1 MENIK
6 ESAAD
11 VTTEGKNFF
20 QYVFNFDSTSQC
32 EIYNMLQ
39 YAVLA
44 IIPVVILNKSVQ
56 KFVPEADDSKGSF
69 PILAEIILQMFS
81 IFLGIFF
88 IHRIVT
94 FIPTLSKCPY
104 KDFNFL
110 TIIIQFLVIVLS
122 LQTKL
127 GEKVNILV
135 ERIID
140 TWEGNSAPQQTKQQ
154 QNAQQ
159 NSQVRVSQ
167 PISSQGMTT
176 SQLLPPGG
184 MTGMPSPQTMGLS
197 TSLTQPTT
205 DFGGMYQNTQNQL
218 VNAASPGS
226 NSTLEGL
233 QGMEAFEPMA
243 ANEGFGG
250 FTAW

>member
-39 YAVLA
+39 YTVLA
-44 IIPVVILNKSVQ
+44 VIPVVILNKSVQ
-56 KFVPEADDSKGSF
+56 KFVPEADESKGSF

-135 ERIID
+135 DRIID
-140 TWEGNSAPQQTKQQ
+140 TWEGNSSPQQTKQQ
-154 QNAQQ
+154 QNAQ
-159 NSQVRVSQ
+159 VRVSQ
-167 PISSQGMTT
+167 PLSSQGMTT

-197 TSLTQPTT
+197 TSLTQPRT
-205 DFGGMYQNTQNQL
+205 DFGDMYQNTENT
-218 VNAASPGS
+218 AAAAQSPAAQQM
-226 NSTLEGL
+226 EGM
-233 QGMEAFEPMA
+233 GMMGDWEPQA
-243 ANEGFGG
+243 ANGILGGSFGSA
-250 FTAW
+250 F

>member
-44 IIPVVILNKSVQ
+44 VIPVVILNKSVQ

-94 FIPTLSKCPY
+94 FVPTLSKCPY

-140 TWEGNSAPQQTKQQ
+140 TWEGSPPPQQTKQQ

-167 PISSQGMTT
+167 PLSSQGMTT

-184 MTGMPSPQTMGLS
+184 MTGMPSPQDLGLS
-197 TSLTQPTT
+197 QPNT
-205 DFGGMYQNTQNQL
+205 DFGGMYQNTQTNMIGAQQPGANSMEGMMNQ
-218 VNAASPGS
+218 
-226 NSTLEGL
+226 GL
-233 QGMEAFEPMA
+233 SEPMA
-243 ANEGFGG
+243 ANEGLGG

>member
-44 IIPVVILNKSVQ
+44 VIPVVILNKSVQ

-135 ERIID
+135 DRIID
-140 TWEGNSAPQQTKQQ
+140 TWEGNSPPQQTKQQ

-167 PISSQGMTT
+167 PLSSQGMTT

-184 MTGMPSPQTMGLS
+184 MTGMPSPQALGLA
-197 TSLTQPTT
+197 QPQQ
-205 DFGGMYQNTQNQL
+205 DFGGMYQNTENTL
-218 VNAASPGS
+218 AAAQSPAAQQM
-226 NSTLEGL
+226 EGM
-233 QGMEAFEPMA
+233 GMMGDWEPQA
-243 ANEGFGG
+243 ANGMLGSSFGSA
-250 FTAW
+250 F